1 VNKEFSLSAILAVMA
16 LIGLAVSQYF
26 IWVYAPLEQ
35 TMGVVQKIFYF
46 HLPLAWWALFSFF
59 LVFVASIVF
68 LIKKDPKWDGL
79 AGAAAESGV
88 LLSALA
94 LITGSLWG
102 RAAWNTWWTWD
113 PRLTTTL
120 VMWFVYCGYLVLR
133 TAPINEQKRPKICA
147 ALGIVAFLDVP
158 LVFFSARLWRSIHPA
173 VFAARGGGLEPE
185 MWHTVIVCIIA
196 WGFLTL
202 SIVGLRWRQI
212 IIGQRIS
219 DLLRLEDGNSGN

>member
-1 VNKEFSLSAILAVMA
+1 MAVLAIMA
-16 LIGLAVSQYF
+16 LIGLTVSQYF

-88 LLSALA
+88 LLSGLA
-94 LITGSLWG
+94 LISGSLWG

-120 VMWFVYCGYLVLR
+120 VMWFGLSMSLTPFGTCISRNVKKIKMNKMW
-133 TAPINEQKRPKICA
+133 PI
-147 ALGIVAFLDVP
+147 
-158 LVFFSARLWRSIHPA
+158 
-173 VFAARGGGLEPE
+173 GLAK
-185 MWHTVIVCIIA
+185 M
-196 WGFLTL
+196 
-202 SIVGLRWRQI
+202 
-212 IIGQRIS
+212 
-219 DLLRLEDGNSGN
+219 N

>member
-1 VNKEFSLSAILAVMA
+1 MSAILAVMA

-68 LIKKDPKWDGL
+68 LIKKDTKWDGL

-133 TAPINEQKRPKICA
+133 TAPINEQKRQKICA

-173 VFAARGGGLEPE
+173 VFAARGG
-185 MWHTVIVCIIA
+185 
-196 WGFLTL
+196 
-202 SIVGLRWRQI
+202 
-212 IIGQRIS
+212 
-219 DLLRLEDGNSGN
+219 